1 MSAIRTYTLDMP
13 EGVQGTVM
21 TAPRPLPGRLI
32 GHRGTTAFAVYDVL
46 PAYEDEARRLDGQVI
61 ETITADAIAQAVK
74 GYADAN
80 GYPMSEVL
88 DAYDDDLVRAFVDM
102 NLGRLT
108 TITPAQEA
116 TTR

>member
-1 MSAIRTYTLDMP
+1 MSTPPPMFTLAMP
-13 EGVQGTVM
+13 AGIAGTVM

-61 ETITADAIAQAVK
+61 EAITPDAIAHAVEN
-74 GYADAN
+74 YATAN
-80 GYPMSEVL
+80 GYPMAAVR

-102 NLGRLT
+102 NLGRIT
-108 TITPAQEA
+108 TITVVGGDS
-116 TTR
+116 